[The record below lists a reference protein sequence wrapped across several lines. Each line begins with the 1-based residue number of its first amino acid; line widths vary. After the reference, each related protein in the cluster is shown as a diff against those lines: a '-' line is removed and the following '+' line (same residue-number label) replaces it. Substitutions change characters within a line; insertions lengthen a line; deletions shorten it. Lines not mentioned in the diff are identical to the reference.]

1 MSNSWNFVGCYESP
15 ANIGTPQA
23 NANFL
28 KADSS
33 GGTMADCFN
42 TAQQLGKAFVISK
55 RDASGN
61 IQCFVKDS
69 SGNPNVDLKTYGIS
83 APDALSATATCKG
96 YPQPETGGTDMTQIV
111 GDSGVAVYVQL
122 DTSLGK
128 TGWSVGQDGTFPTP
142 FHVDDPAL
150 GYNTLDSTFLE
161 NNAQIQYY
169 ASRYAQLIN
178 IYNQISAMGTAYT
191 GTTTLVDVSNAI
203 LTVNKNL
210 QVMISDMLQDAS
222 QNNAICSSNSTNLI
236 TELKYLQNEYNV
248 LMGQS
253 SEKQTLMTT
262 IMQRENTLAGYSTTY
277 DAMLY
282 TLIAGAVGIFLLAL

>member
-1 MSNSWNFVGCYESP
+1 MSNAWNFMGCYENP
-15 ANIGTPQA
+15 ASG
-23 NANFL
+23 NANFA

-33 GGTMADCFN
+33 GTDVGACF
-42 TAQQLGKAFVISK
+42 TAAQQLGKAFVAAK

-61 IQCFVKDS
+61 VQCYVKDS
-69 SGNPNVDLKTYGIS
+69 SGNPNVDLKTYGLS
-83 APDALSATATCKG
+83 VGDGLSATATCVG
-96 YPQPETGGTDMTQIV
+96 YPQPESGGNDMSNIV

-122 DTSLGK
+122 DPSLGK
-128 TGWSVGQDGTFPTP
+128 IGWSVGQDGTFPSP
-142 FHVDDPAL
+142 FHVNDPAL
-150 GYNTLDSTFLE
+150 GYNTTDSVFLE

-178 IYNQISAMGTAYT
+178 IYNQISSMGTAYT

-210 QVMISDMLQDAS
+210 QVMITDMLTDAS
-222 QNNAICSSNSTNLI
+222 QNNAICNSNSKNLI
-236 TELKYLQNEYNV
+236 TELKYLQNEYNA
-248 LMGQS
+248 LQGQTA
-253 SEKQTLMTT
+253 EKQTLMTT

-282 TLIAGAVGIFLLAL
+282 TLIAGAVGLFLLAL